1 MSKPSRVANEPTSA
15 NLRSSMMLSKSRT
28 SAAHWSCISA
38 NQARMAAGS
47 SRGSRDPAAPPVG
60 GANDRTSWSTQRT
73 GS

>member
-47 SRGSRDPAAPPVG
+47 SRGSRDPDDPPAG